1 MSSPSASRRRATG
14 SASSLQESGA
24 GAVRLALEP
33 EAETERLDGLLAE
46 ALPELEAAGD
56 ELSLYVAYGA
66 LGDVAQGRG
75 RVDGAL
81 EAYERAYDH
90 ASRAGYEPFWML
102 GFLAWAR
109 CFGTTPVLDLLA
121 WLDENEA
128 RAGPDQFF
136 RAYRAWSLA
145 KLGRFD
151 DARGILVVA
160 RTHQAERGGRLLL
173 ANLIAF
179 ESASVELLAG
189 DPEAAV
195 AFGMEGCRLHEEL
208 GERDFLADSSGV
220 LAQALY
226 ALDRLNEAEV
236 WAARSAELARGNS
249 VVTDWRSV
257 RAKLLRAPRRPL

>member
-1 MSSPSASRRRATG
+1 
-14 SASSLQESGA
+14 
-24 GAVRLALEP
+24 
-33 EAETERLDGLLAE
+33 
-46 ALPELEAAGD
+46 
-56 ELSLYVAYGA
+56 
-66 LGDVAQGRG
+66 
-75 RVDGAL
+75 
-81 EAYERAYDH
+81 
-90 ASRAGYEPFWML
+90 ML
-102 GFLAWAR
+102 GLLAWAR

-160 RTHQAERGGRLLL
+160 RTHQAERGGGLLL

-179 ESASVELLAG
+179 ESASVEFLAG
-189 DPEAAV
+189 DPDAAV
-195 AFGMEGCRLHEEL
+195 TFGMEGCRLHEEL
-208 GERDFLADSSGV
+208 GERDFLAASSGV

-226 ALDRLNEAEV
+226 ALDRLNEAEM

-249 VVTDWRSV
+249 PAVTDWRWV
-257 RAKLLRAPRRPL
+257 RAKLLARRGDHFEARLLAAEAVRIANDTDVLDLQGDTYADLAEVLVLAGRGDEAVTALEQAIERYERKGNIVSTQRAQSRLAELQDAAPR